1 MYTFEELVKA
11 QQVERAKQS
20 VKNLEVAIAN
30 IEALP
35 LSEITEEQAQA
46 MHASDPLFAPPFMAK
61 AIEPEEEQEEEQ
73 EEEVDE
79 NQQEL
84 DLVFKSEPEADPDDD
99 DTLDAVYN
107 PHIVIPSN
115 LRTHVKKALQYK
127 RQTGQGSS
135 EAKKLGLAL
144 QRKHYEKVDL
154 NHVEQMLDG
163 LGSDDPDEQVNAM
176 LAGGHIMLDV
186 LSKAQP
192 SVPEKYLTGLSGEER
207 AKRKKEIQA
216 RIKGKDSYKPLTGD
230 EDAETKPSKYTKT
243 KLASAVREEVK
254 SQGKDEFLRASAKI
268 GKAPKAILEKVYDRG
283 LKAWATSGHRAGAS
297 AQAWAKA
304 RVYSF
309 LTNGKTTR
317 TGDKDLYK
325 EWKSK

>member
-11 QQVERAKQS
+11 QQAERAKQ
-20 VKNLEVAIAN
+20 AIADL
-30 IEALP
+30 EESP

-46 MHASDPLFAPPFMAK
+46 MHESDPLFAPPFISKAK
-61 AIEPEEEQEEEQ
+61 AKEAEEEEEVDEEEQ
-73 EEEVDE
+73 VDE

-84 DLVFKSEPEADPDDD
+84 ELVFKSEPDPDDE
-99 DTLDAVYN
+99 DTLDAVYI
-107 PHIVIPSN
+107 PVITIPTA
-115 LRTHVKKALQYK
+115 LRTYVKKALQHR
-127 RQTGQGSS
+127 RQTGQGSG

-144 QRKHYEKVDL
+144 HRRHYAKVDL
-154 NHVEQMLDG
+154 NHVEKMLDG
-163 LGSDDPDEQVNAM
+163 LGSDDPIDQVNAM

-230 EDAETKPSKYTKT
+230 KDAKTKPSKYTKT
-243 KLASAVREEVK
+243 KLASAVREEIK
-254 SQGKDEFLRASAKI
+254 TQGKDEFLRASAKI
-268 GKAPKAILEKVYDRG
+268 GKAPKKILEQVYDRG